1 MQAEMQEEQECREYR
16 EVDPSELNT
25 VEKTNLWNLKATL
38 NLIPKPYFLST
49 LFADQ
54 EPVAICRLLNP
65 PFDNY
70 AITHFGTV
78 FLAKPLRIWTWDKEL
93 TLLDPTSM
101 VFPEPKYLPGEKAYT
116 GSRQL
121 VRLQDSSNRI
131 RKSFFVD
138 RLLLD
143 RFYNVPITEKVEI
156 SYLDGDYSR
165 PSIDNLEAYLV
176 NKNETVPAL
185 EQDWSDVCPLH

>member
-1 MQAEMQEEQECREYR
+1 MQAEMQ

-78 FLAKPLRIWTWDKEL
+78 FLAKPLRIWTWDK
-93 TLLDPTSM
+93 DPTSM

-116 GSRQL
+116 GGRQL